1 MGKPLTQGRDT
12 VRDEAFAWFHI
23 EQQYEQRLKEWRSKR
38 SSDETKRFLKE
49 VIPIELESSY
59 RAAVMGAMRKIV
71 IDGDESFGITPR
83 TALKNSYGVFDK
95 EAVREFVN
103 DCLEVVG
110 KKAWEMQCERAREAM
125 ERRAKAKGT

>member
-49 VIPIELESSY
+49 LIPIELESSY

-71 IDGDESFGITPR
+71 IDGDESFDITPP
-83 TALKNSYGVFDK
+83 TTLKDSYGVFDK
-95 EAVREFVN
+95 EAVRKFVN
-103 DCLEVVG
+103 DSLEVVG
-110 KKAWEMQCERAREAM
+110 KRAWDIHCERTREAM
-125 ERRAKAKGT
+125 ARKGKAKGM